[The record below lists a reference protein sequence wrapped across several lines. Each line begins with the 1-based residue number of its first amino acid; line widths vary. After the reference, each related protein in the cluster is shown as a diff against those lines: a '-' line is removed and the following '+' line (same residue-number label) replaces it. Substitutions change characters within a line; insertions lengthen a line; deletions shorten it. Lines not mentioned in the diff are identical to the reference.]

1 MAGTASQAV
10 KKIRSWHG
18 YSEADGRADRYIVK
32 PWGRW
37 TGNTKATAK
46 KNPWCQITVSE
57 CLHSVSVSTSKSAGC
72 TQAMKWYKARKRWKA
87 NGATPKAGWQVFYHF
102 KQKNGKRKNVP
113 GHTGLC
119 ISVNTKTG
127 YMTVEEGNKSNKVG
141 RRTIKYKSAD
151 VLGFGI
157 PPYK

>member
-87 NGATPKAGWQVFYHF
+87 NGATPKAQKRSRPHGTLHF
-102 KQKNGKRKNVP
+102 REHQNGL
-113 GHTGLC
+113 HD
-119 ISVNTKTG
+119 S
-127 YMTVEEGNKSNKVG
+127 G
-141 RRTIKYKSAD
+141 RRKQ
-151 VLGFGI
+151 VQ
-157 PPYK
+157 